1 MANRGFRWSVALLVP
16 VFAAGCATKGF
27 VREQVAE
34 LRAAQDA
41 ALQEERTARLM
52 GDSTL
57 QAEVAALRA
66 DMQVLRSE
74 YGARITA
81 MEEGVQFAFPVN
93 FAFDDAEVRQSDRAA
108 LDRFAQVAQR
118 HYPGSKITVEG
129 FADPAGPA
137 TYNLRLSR
145 RRAESVRSHLISQ
158 GLSDAL
164 VGAVGYGESRP
175 VAPGAQ
181 RDDPGAEANRR
192 VVFVVES
199 RGEPLTALALEA
211 PRS

>member
-1 MANRGFRWSVALLVP
+1 MVNRLVQYAA
-16 VFAAGCATKGF
+16 VFALAPVMAGCATKGF

-34 LRAAQDA
+34 LRTAQEA
-41 ALQEERTARLM
+41 ALQEERSARIT
-52 GDSTL
+52 GDSAL
-57 QAEVAALRA
+57 QAEVAALRS
-66 DMQVLRSE
+66 DMQTLRTE

-81 MEEGVQFAFPVN
+81 MEEGVQFALPVN
-93 FAFDDAEVRQSDRAA
+93 FAFDDASVREMDRPA
-108 LDRFAQVAQR
+108 LERFAQVAMR

-137 TYNLRLSR
+137 SYNLRLSR
-145 RRAESVRSHLISQ
+145 DRAESVRAHLVQQ

-164 VGAVGYGESRP
+164 VRAIGYGESRP

-192 VVFVVES
+192 VVFVIES
-199 RGEPLTALALEA
+199 RGDVLTALALE
-211 PRS
+211 PNS